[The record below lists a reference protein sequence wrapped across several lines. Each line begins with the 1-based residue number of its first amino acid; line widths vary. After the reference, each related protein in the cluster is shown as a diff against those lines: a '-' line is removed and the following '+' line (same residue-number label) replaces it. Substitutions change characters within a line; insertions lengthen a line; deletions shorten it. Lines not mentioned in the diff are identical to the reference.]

1 MQKIVLVVALT
12 FLTSIAWSQTSKDYA
27 VLLQVEVTDSPAS
40 ITIKWPADNSAT
52 SYRIFRKSLSTDFW
66 GNALQTLSNTA
77 TSYTDNA
84 IETAKTYEYYVQRLH
99 SGRTA
104 HGYVCAGI
112 KVPPMLER
120 GEMLLLV
127 DDNYRVPLAAEIDQL
142 KWDLIKDGWWVNIKY
157 IARNL
162 SAAAVKQI
170 ILQENIKPLGAPQLQ
185 AVYVL
190 GRVPVPYSGGFVA
203 QSGQT
208 FPPDGHT
215 EHGGAWATDMYYAY
229 LNESFWTDSLVNDTT
244 PARAVND
251 NIPGDGKF
259 DQMFIANNKPNL
271 QVGRV
276 DLFNMPVFGQ
286 TDTALVRQYLQKA
299 HKYKIAETPVIRRAL
314 VDDNFG
320 AMSGEAFA
328 ASGWR
333 NFSTMFGD
341 SVEAK
346 DYLTSTKQGN
356 YLFTYGCGA
365 GSYTSCSGVATTAQF
380 NNDSINQIFTM
391 LFGSY
396 FGDWDAQNNLLR
408 APLATKN
415 GGLASAWSGRP
426 HWHFHHMAL
435 GYNIGYSA
443 KLTQGNVYDDTTAS
457 PVGYVHNKC
466 STFISTNLMGDPS
479 LRLHMRE
486 PVSSFTA
493 STSSDSMRVS
503 LSWQLVS
510 GAVNYVISKASSL
523 NNGFIAS
530 VTLSDT
536 ATTWVDVTPFN
547 GYTKYMIRPVFVE
560 TTPSGT
566 YLNTALGTV
575 DSAYS
580 KNTTLATK
588 NVSAISFSM
597 YPNPAKDQLHIS
609 LLENENGTVTII
621 DITGKTV
628 MQVNI
633 STQHDVIN
641 LSSLGR
647 GIYFVN
653 VQTAAGNTVK
663 KLVKE

>member
-1 MQKIVLVVALT
+1 MQKIILVAALS
-12 FLTSIAWSQTSKDYA
+12 FYCFIARSQTSKDYA
-27 VLLQVEVTDSPAS
+27 VLLQVEVTDTPAS
-40 ITIKWPADNSAT
+40 ITLKWPVDNTAT
-52 SYRIFRKSLSTDFW
+52 SYRVFRKSLSTDSW
-66 GNALQTLSNTA
+66 GNALQTLPNTA
-77 TSYTDNA
+77 TSYTDNVV
-84 IETAKTYEYYVQRLH
+84 ESGKTYEYYVQRLH

-127 DDNYRVPLAAEIDQL
+127 DDNYRVPLASEIDQL

-157 IARNL
+157 VARNL
-162 SAAAVKQI
+162 TAAAVKQI
-170 ILQENIKPLGAPQLQ
+170 ILQAYTKPLGVPPLEAI
-185 AVYVL
+185 YVL

-203 QSGQT
+203 QQGQI

-229 LNESFWTDSLVNDTT
+229 LNESFWTDSQVNDTT

-259 DQMFIANNKPNL
+259 DQMFIAYNKPNL

-299 HKYKIAETPVIRRAL
+299 HIYKTAETPVIRRAL

-396 FGDWDAQNNLLR
+396 FGDWDAQNNVLR

-443 KLTQGNVYDDTTAS
+443 KLTQGNVYDNTTSS
-457 PVGYVHNKC
+457 PVGYVHNIC
-466 STFISTNLMGDPS
+466 PTFISTNLMGDPS

-486 PVSSFTA
+486 PITNFTA
-493 STSSDSMRVS
+493 SSSSDSMRVS

-510 GAVNYVISKASSL
+510 GVDGYVVSKIGGSHLPSILLDANASSYIDSMPY
-523 NNGFIAS
+523 NGN
-530 VTLSDT
+530 
-536 ATTWVDVTPFN
+536 TT
-547 GYTKYMIRPVFVE
+547 YMVRAVYLE
-560 TTPSGT
+560 ETPSGT
-566 YLNTALGTV
+566 YYNTSLAAI
-575 DSAYS
+575 DSAFS
-580 KNTTLATK
+580 KNSVGLKFNVTK
-588 NVSAISFSM
+588 SVFEM

-609 LLENENGTVTII
+609 LLENENGTITII

-633 STQHDVIN
+633 SIQHDRIN

-653 VQTAAGNTVK
+653 VQTASGNMVK